1 MRCFKDLEDWDKTL
15 PTAQLAV
22 NAAYSRGLGDSPFFV
37 YKGKDPELPMTRF
50 AKPKL
55 SYAETFNFEEERQ
68 RREHFVLQTVK
79 ENLMKESDTNC
90 RQRQKH
96 CKERTL
102 KIDDRVFIRRIQ
114 KKGESKLI
122 PKWQGPYRIIGQKNP
137 GVYKLKDL
145 QTNKVVEQHIENIR
159 EKVVMARESEIPLA
173 ECPKARL
180 PFPTQE
186 EQEKGRTP
194 KQIPEGAPDDNW
206 FDDTFWLNT
215 NVEELKEANQL
226 PRREKTEEGK
236 DIVIKRVSPRRKQD
250 LGA

>member
-1 MRCFKDLEDWDKTL
+1 M
-15 PTAQLAV
+15 
-22 NAAYSRGLGDSPFFV
+22 
-37 YKGKDPELPMTRF
+37 
-50 AKPKL
+50 
-55 SYAETFNFEEERQ
+55 
-68 RREHFVLQTVK
+68 
-79 ENLMKESDTNC
+79 
-90 RQRQKH
+90 
-96 CKERTL
+96 
-102 KIDDRVFIRRIQ
+102 FIRRIQ

-145 QTNKVVEQHIENIR
+145 QTNKVIEQHIENIR

-186 EQEKGRTP
+186 EQENGRTP
-194 KQIPEGAPDDNW
+194 KQIPEGAPDNNW

-215 NVEELKEANQL
+215 NVEELTEANQL

-236 DIVIKRVSPRRKQD
+236 DIVIRRVSPRRKQD